1 MDLYFRRH
9 SEWLLYYNCSFY
21 DPDSWPREERVSKA
35 AAWVFY
41 VSGVI
46 EAILYLL
53 IIYVLC
59 DKKLRQN
66 FCYRLMLLMALF
78 DLFLIPAITF
88 ATGYFLYY
96 GMVYCDHPVLIYFIG
111 QWLLAGWM
119 GYSLCAVILA
129 FNRCVCFTKA
139 GFLFNDHWETFWL
152 LLPVG
157 YTIGHF
163 VFDFPV
169 IFNPQYYG
177 WFFNPHLCY
186 YEDLDGVYTNYSHIS
201 HNVMVAVSIPLCYF
215 IFYFFVRS
223 MRQDQE
229 SSKNDNGLFLQILIV
244 SITLT
249 LGTLGYFIMQI
260 DGVPRIIIYTGH
272 FNWLIV
278 QISPA
283 ITYFT
288 MNQTFKKK
296 LFRKKIASSK
306 AGSSVLGSINRP
318 QNTTERPD
326 ETFSQAR

>member
-111 QWLLAGWM
+111 QWLLGMRFLAVFDRPKNFDKEVLSM
-119 GYSLCAVILA
+119 GSDGLLRRDLEVPRHICLRLSHTVGCALSLCCLHPCRI
-129 FNRCVCFTKA
+129 
-139 GFLFNDHWETFWL
+139 
-152 LLPVG
+152 
-157 YTIGHF
+157 
-163 VFDFPV
+163 
-169 IFNPQYYG
+169 
-177 WFFNPHLCY
+177 
-186 YEDLDGVYTNYSHIS
+186 
-201 HNVMVAVSIPLCYF
+201 HNFQL
-215 IFYFFVRS
+215 
-223 MRQDQE
+223 
-229 SSKNDNGLFLQILIV
+229 K
-244 SITLT
+244 
-249 LGTLGYFIMQI
+249 
-260 DGVPRIIIYTGH
+260 
-272 FNWLIV
+272 
-278 QISPA
+278 PA
-283 ITYFT
+283 
-288 MNQTFKKK
+288 
-296 LFRKKIASSK
+296 
-306 AGSSVLGSINRP
+306 
-318 QNTTERPD
+318 
-326 ETFSQAR
+326 